1 MSDEERIEHLKSEKI
16 RLERE
21 LEIIVKE
28 LRKLVY
34 ESSNQGR
41 QRKDLVSGLDRTNL

>member
-1 MSDEERIEHLKSEKI
+1 MDEERIEHLKLEKI
-16 RLERE
+16 RLKRE

-34 ESSNQGR
+34 KSSN
-41 QRKDLVSGLDRTNL
+41 